1 MKPRRAS
8 SSNQVIV
15 NPKSNRTRARVRI
28 GRTVLTLM
36 LVSLVSGI
44 GFTLTGGEGA
54 AVALAAVGAKLKDYY
69 FALGDADVFVTY
81 EAPDAATAASV
92 AMTVGASGA
101 LSSAVTIALL
111 TTDEAME
118 AMKTAQSD
126 KYAAPTRRIR
136 SPI

>member
-1 MKPRRAS
+1 MPHFMLKGRFSQESVKGLTANPQDRR
-8 SSNQVIV
+8 
-15 NPKSNRTRARVRI
+15 K
-28 GRTVLTLM
+28 
-36 LVSLVSGI
+36 
-44 GFTLTGGEGA
+44 A
-54 AVALAAVGAKLKDYY
+54 AEAALAAVGAKLKDYY

-118 AMKTAQSD
+118 AMKKSGKAQKAYKPPSS
-126 KYAAPTRRIR
+126 KPT
-136 SPI
+136 PK